1 MIYVVLLLAIVI
13 LTVQIVILMRSGDNN
28 VDKSLMNI
36 SDIISK
42 NQREIG
48 QIQTDSLKNINSNI
62 NDRLILLE
70 KRFETL
76 ENTNNEKMSEIRRT
90 METRLEHME
99 KTNAEKLDN
108 MREVVDEK
116 LQKTLE
122 KKMNESFM
130 LVNDRLKQV
139 YEGLGE
145 MKTLASGVG
154 DLKRVLTNV
163 KTRGI
168 LGEIQLG
175 SILEDILAPEQYDTN
190 VVTIPGSKNMVEFAV
205 KLPGDNDKCVYLPID
220 SKFPADAYIKLKDA
234 YDGANQDEI
243 KVARAELVRR
253 IKDFAK
259 DIRTKYIE
267 VPYTTDFG
275 IMFLPSEGL
284 YAEVVNLGLV
294 EVLQSDFR
302 INIAGPSTMAAMLNS
317 LRMGFKTLAIQKRS
331 AEVWEILGAVKT
343 EFDKFGDILSKTK
356 TKLRQIDSDLDKLI
370 NARTNAIKRKLKDV
384 ESISDDKTIQILDE
398 AFVEND
404 ETELS

>member
-1 MIYVVLLLAIVI
+1 MIYIFLALIIAVVALQLVI
-13 LTVQIVILMRSGDNN
+13 LAKSGKDNN
-28 VDKSLMNI
+28 LDEKINRSIVGV

-48 QIQTDSLKNINSNI
+48 NIQSENLKSINTNI
-62 NDRLILLE
+62 NDRLMLLE
-70 KRFETL
+70 KRFESL
-76 ENTNNEKMSEIRRT
+76 EHSNNDKMSEIRIT
-90 METRLEHME
+90 MENRLEQIE
-99 KTNAEKLDN
+99 KTNSAKLDN

-122 KKMNESFM
+122 TKMNESFN
-130 LVNDRLKQV
+130 LVNERLKQV

-154 DLKRVLTNV
+154 DLKKVLSNV

-175 SILEDILAPEQYDTN
+175 AILEEILAPEQYETN
-190 VVTIPGSKNMVEFAV
+190 VATVRGSRNMVEFAV
-205 KLPGDNDKCVYLPID
+205 KLPGDGDKTVYLPID
-220 SKFPADAYIKLKDA
+220 SKFPSDAYIKLREA
-234 YDGANQDEI
+234 YDNADADAI
-243 KVARAELVRR
+243 KTAKSELISR
-253 IKDFAK
+253 IKSFAK

-294 EVLQSDFR
+294 EVLQRDYR

-331 AEVWEILGAVKT
+331 AQVWEILGAVKT
-343 EFDKFGDILSKTK
+343 EFDKFGDILEKTQ
-356 TKLRQIDSDLDKLI
+356 TKLNQINTDLDKLVG
-370 NARTNAIKRKLKDV
+370 ARTNAIKRKLRNV
-384 ESISDDKTIQILDE
+384 ESLSDEKTAEFLESDE
-398 AFVEND
+398 
-404 ETELS
+404 

>member
-1 MIYVVLLLAIVI
+1 MIYIVLALLACVLIFQIII
-13 LTVQIVILMRSGDNN
+13 LLRGNGNIDEKLNRSISG
-28 VDKSLMNI
+28 V

-48 QIQTDSLKNINSNI
+48 AIQTENLKNINSNI

-76 ENTNNEKMSEIRRT
+76 EHTNNDKMSEIRVT
-90 METRLEHME
+90 MEKRLEHIE
-99 KTNAEKLDN
+99 KSNSEKLDN
-108 MREVVDEK
+108 MRQVVDEK

-122 KKMNESFM
+122 SKMNESFQ
-130 LVNDRLKQV
+130 LVNERLKQV

-154 DLKRVLTNV
+154 DLKKVLSNV

-175 SILEDILAPEQYDTN
+175 AILEEILAPEQYETN
-190 VVTIPGSKNMVEFAV
+190 VVTVPGSRNPVEFAV
-205 KLPGDNDKCVYLPID
+205 KLPGEGEKNVYLPID
-220 SKFPADAYIKLKDA
+220 SKFPADAYVKLREA
-234 YDGANQDEI
+234 YDNANADEI
-243 KVARAELVRR
+243 KSAKSELTQR
-253 IKDFAK
+253 IKAFAK

-267 VPYTTDFG
+267 VPHTTDFG

-294 EVLQSDFR
+294 EVLQRDFR

-343 EFDKFGDILSKTK
+343 EFDKFGDILEKTQ
-356 TKLRQIDSDLDKLI
+356 TKLNQINTDLDKLVGV
-370 NARTNAIKRKLKDV
+370 RTNAIKRKLRDV
-384 ESISDDKTIQILDE
+384 ESLSDEKTALLMDSE
-398 AFVEND
+398 D
-404 ETELS
+404 